1 MMIAAT
7 LAMLISM
14 TFRIPEG
21 AYGAIYALTLS
32 RESPRATVGALK
44 TVALAFAIAAGY
56 ELVGALIFLNDP
68 IVRLIWVCGTFFLM
82 FYCLS
87 ALTNYTAGVRF
98 GYLVVI
104 TTPIWDR
111 HISAEAK
118 VEGTLWAVWA
128 ITLASIITTLVELA
142 YAEIAR
148 GTDLVR
154 PVVERLTYV
163 EEVLL
168 AKADGRPVPEMAE
181 KNITRMTMVGMS
193 RFRRNL
199 ERSGYSENY
208 REQMGAVLALVGRLV
223 DTSANLLD
231 VTASERDRERM
242 LCLAQKIAGSRAHLE
257 RGAPLPQQADNERA
271 DQSSVPLLREMETT
285 VSLLADVF
293 AGSQP
298 LSAYAPHSSADTP
311 RARLFRPDALSN
323 LDHVKFG
330 LKGGLAASLCYIIY
344 NLVAWPG
351 INTAVTTCLLTA
363 LTTIGSSRQKQ
374 VLRIAGA
381 IVGGVLL
388 GMGAQ
393 IFILPHLDSIG
404 GFTIL
409 FLAVTF
415 IASWFATC
423 SARLSYFGVQIAV
436 AFYLINLKE
445 FTIQISLGVARD
457 RVAGILLGLFV
468 MWLVFD
474 HLWGAPS
481 VVEMKSTFIANLRL
495 LAQLAREPVSQEM
508 RTAVERWF
516 SLRETIN
523 TNFDKVRA
531 LRDGVVLEFGQS
543 REQDLA
549 FSNRIRQWQTQLRML
564 FITDITL
571 WRYRMRFPGFDLPEP
586 IWQAQLEFD
595 HELAKT
601 LDAMADRFEG
611 KSAETRGSG
620 LEACRKHLEQVVQ
633 IPGELEA
640 FLALSRR
647 VEQLAT
653 SLNRE
658 I

>member
-1 MMIAAT
+1 M
-7 LAMLISM
+7 
-14 TFRIPEG
+14 R
-21 AYGAIYALTLS
+21 
-32 RESPRATVGALK
+32 
-44 TVALAFAIAAGY
+44 
-56 ELVGALIFLNDP
+56 
-68 IVRLIWVCGTFFLM
+68 
-82 FYCLS
+82 
-87 ALTNYTAGVRF
+87 VRF
-98 GYLVVI
+98 GPFGPL
-104 TTPIWDR
+104 R
-111 HISAEAK
+111 LRALSQ
-118 VEGTLWAVWA
+118 
-128 ITLASIITTLVELA
+128 TLVELA
-142 YAEIAR
+142 YAEISR

-168 AKADGRPVPEMAE
+168 TNADGLPVPETTE

-193 RFRRNL
+193 RLRRNL
-199 ERSGYSENY
+199 ERSGCSENY
-208 REQMGAVLALVGRLV
+208 REQMGALLALVGRLV
-223 DTSANLLD
+223 DTTANMVQLS
-231 VTASERDRERM
+231 VTVSGQDRERM
-242 LCLAQKIAGSRAHLE
+242 RRLAQRIAGSRVALE
-257 RGAPLPQQADNERA
+257 RGALPHQTENKPSE
-271 DQSSVPLLREMETT
+271 DQIAVPFLHEMEIT

-298 LSAYAPHSSADTP
+298 LSAYAPHSSGDAP

-323 LDHVKFG
+323 FDHVKFG

-351 INTAVTTCLLTA
+351 ISTAVATCLLTA

-381 IVGGVLL
+381 IVGGVVL

-393 IFILPHLDSIG
+393 IFILPQLDSIG
-404 GFTIL
+404 GLTVL

-415 IASWFATC
+415 IAAWFATC
-423 SARLSYFGVQIAV
+423 SARLSYSGVQIAV
-436 AFYLINLKE
+436 AFYLINLPE
-445 FTIQISLGVARD
+445 FKIQISLGVARD
-457 RVAGILLGLFV
+457 RVAGILLGLFI

-474 HLWGAPS
+474 QLWGVSS
-481 VVEMKSTFIANLRL
+481 VVEMKRTFIANLRL
-495 LAQLAREPVSQEM
+495 LARRAAEPVSEDV

-531 LRDGVVLEFGQS
+531 LRDGVVLQFGQS

-564 FITDITL
+564 FITRITL

-586 IWQAQLEFD
+586 IWRAQLEFD

-611 KSAETRGSG
+611 KPAEMTGSG
-620 LEACRKHLEQVVQ
+620 LETRRKHLEQMVEV
-633 IPGELEA
+633 PTHLET
-640 FLALSRR
+640 FLELSRS

-653 SLNRE
+653 SLDLEMNLE